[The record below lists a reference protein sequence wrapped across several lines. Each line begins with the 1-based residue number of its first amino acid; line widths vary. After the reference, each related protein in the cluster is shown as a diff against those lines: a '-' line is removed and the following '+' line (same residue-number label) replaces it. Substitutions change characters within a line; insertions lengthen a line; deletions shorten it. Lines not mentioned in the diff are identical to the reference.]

1 MSDHGNDMTRAE
13 RNDLLVLIRRREKV
27 AKGAAVQRSTKLRAD
42 FEQQLDTHYS
52 FNQSTIWASAFR
64 AAQEVVA
71 NANTK
76 VADECRKLGIP
87 DRYAPRISEP
97 HWWDRGENAVKE
109 RRCELRRLA
118 YTQIEA
124 IEKAAK
130 MEVERRSV
138 EKQTELISQGILSD
152 AAKALLE
159 RLPAVEE
166 LMPNLDVAKVEAL
179 LEGKPA

>member
-1 MSDHGNDMTRAE
+1 MVGS
-13 RNDLLVLIRRREKV
+13 RRE
-27 AKGAAVQRSTKLRAD
+27 D
-42 FEQQLDTHYS
+42 
-52 FNQSTIWASAFR
+52 
-64 AAQEVVA
+64 
-71 NANTK
+71 
-76 VADECRKLGIP
+76 
-87 DRYAPRISEP
+87 
-97 HWWDRGENAVKE
+97 AVKE

-138 EKQTELISQGILSD
+138 EVQTELISQGILSD